1 MITTIDLENT
11 YGSGVYSKRPLAIV
25 RGQGASLW
33 NNEGREYIDC
43 TAGYGV
49 ANIGHAR
56 TEVASAIAAQAQRL
70 ITCPEIVY
78 NDLRATFLES
88 LPTVTPQG
96 PSPIFLFTTCTDH
109 FDAP

>member
-78 NDLRATFLES
+78 NDVHLGRS
-88 LPTVTPQG
+88 KVIPY
-96 PSPIFLFTTCTDH
+96 
-109 FDAP
+109 